1 MKNLGCIR
9 GSTCPFLVKFGKNFY
24 KVLTQHSQKL
34 MRLLLQ
40 NFWCCYDSAIG
51 RRIGVATTTAE
62 EQVIRHI
69 IKTKDVQK
77 YQNWELATCKQR
89 RPIAF

>member
-1 MKNLGCIR
+1 
-9 GSTCPFLVKFGKNFY
+9 
-24 KVLTQHSQKL
+24 

-89 RPIAF
+89 RPIAFQADVNFLNFPKGHKKITQENTKSMG